1 MAVNLTPGWYP
12 GIGTPTTHTT
22 SSSYTAPSFGQN
34 VNFSTSFI
42 PEYSQT
48 PILNSIAKY
57 SQQMAP
63 QVYQWGMDQFN
74 KNQGNIDQMMKN
86 ALAYASPQ
94 RVAQEMG
101 MAQSGVM
108 QGAEAGRQSAIR
120 DLQSY
125 GIDPSSG
132 RYAGLDMANRVMT
145 GAAAA
150 GAGNQQRM
158 ATEAAGNAL
167 QQQAIQ
173 ASNANVAT
181 GYGASN
187 AMNQLLGTG
196 MSLKYDPLG
205 TVSMGSGFNYSGGG
219 GSTSTSQTHPSG
231 YGEGIAAPGGSGGLH
246 LAAGG
251 DVPDELSKSNGGK
264 VDDVP
269 ASLTA
274 GEFIIPKDIVQWK
287 GQEFFY
293 KLMAQARKMRAMGD
307 SGGGGSDE
315 PAQLGYGAA

>member
-1 MAVNLTPGWYP
+1 MAINLTPGWVS
-12 GIGTPTTHTT
+12 GQGAPTSQSTKV
-22 SSSYTAPSFGQN
+22 SYTNPSASSNFN
-34 VNFSTSFI
+34 VSGSYI

-48 PILNSIAKY
+48 PILQGIAQY
-57 SQQMAP
+57 AQSMAP
-63 QVYQWGMDQFN
+63 QVYQWGMDQYN
-74 KNQGNIDQMMKN
+74 KNQGNIDTLMRN
-86 ALAYASPQ
+86 AMSYASPQ

-108 QGAEAGRQSAIR
+108 QGAEAGRQNAMR

-132 RYAGLDMANRVMT
+132 RYAGLDMANRVMS

-158 ATEAAGNAL
+158 ATQAAGNAM
-167 QQQAIQ
+167 QNQAIQ

-196 MSLKYDPLG
+196 MQLKYPPLG
-205 TVSMGSGFNYSGGG
+205 SFGIGGG
-219 GSTSTSQTHPSG
+219 GSMGGGGFSAEQSSSG
-231 YGEGIAAPGGSGGLH
+231 PYAAGVPGVPINR
-246 LAAGG
+246 AEGG
-251 DVPDELSKSNGGK
+251 DVPDEVSPSNGGK
-264 VDDVP
+264 IDDVK
-269 ASLTA
+269 ANLTS
-274 GEFIIPKDIVQWK
+274 GEFILPKDIVEWK

-293 KLMAQARKMRAMGD
+293 KLMAQARKARAMGD
-307 SGGGGSDE
+307 GNGGEQQSS
-315 PAQLGYGAA
+315 LGYGAA

>member
-1 MAVNLTPGWYP
+1 MPVANLTPGWYP
-12 GIGTPTTHTT
+12 GIGTPTT
-22 SSSYTAPSFGQN
+22 N
-34 VNFSTSFI
+34 ERSTSFDNRSNSSFNLSGSYI

-48 PILNSIAKY
+48 PILQGIAQY
-57 SQQMAP
+57 AQNMAP

-74 KNQGNIDQMMKN
+74 KNQGNIDNLMRN
-86 ALAYASPQ
+86 ALSYSSPQ
-94 RVAQEMG
+94 RIAQEMG

-108 QGAEAGRQSAIR
+108 QGAEAGRQNALR

-158 ATEAAGNAL
+158 ATEAAGNAM

-196 MSLKYDPLG
+196 MQLKYPTLG
-205 TVSMGSGFNYSGGG
+205 QFSMGGGMGGG
-219 GSTSTSQTHPSG
+219 FAMSSSSKNTHPSG
-231 YGEGIAAPGGSGGLH
+231 FGEGISFQQ
-246 LAAGG
+246 GG
-251 DVPDELSKSNGGK
+251 DVPDEVSKSNGGK
-264 VDDVP
+264 TDDVP
-269 ASLTA
+269 ANLTA

-307 SGGGGSDE
+307 SGGGGGDE